1 MTKNVKQFLSDKL
14 EECEVKIKHLKRKRK
29 IVQVIYGIT
38 IVTSITVSTV
48 TTTISGVFALPLLPT
63 VIITTLSAVDPI
75 STAISTKFNLKS
87 RKTELN
93 NMISRQERLKQQMNY
108 VIKCNGDLTEK
119 ESNDIIRD
127 FI

>member
-1 MTKNVKQFLSDKL
+1 MVNNVKQFLSDKL
-14 EECEVKIKHLKRKRK
+14 EECETKIKHLKRKRK
-29 IVQVIYGIT
+29 IVQIAYSIT
-38 IVTSITVSTV
+38 IITSITVSTV

-63 VIITTLSAVDPI
+63 VIITTLSAVGAI

-93 NMISRQERLKQQMNY
+93 NMISRLERLKQQMSY

-119 ESNDIIRD
+119 ESNDIIKE
-127 FI
+127 FL